1 MEAPM
6 RAAILLPLLFL
17 TAVAAAQDPIHV
29 DAPELAKLDD
39 TLPDGGLPP
48 VVGVRN
54 IQVFRASRDVPEM
67 ADGKGWTYNHHQD
80 MACWKGRLYVAWTN
94 GEVDEDVW
102 PSREVYSTSEDGITW
117 SPPSEL
123 FPQGVSTSLRMYFF
137 HAPNGR
143 MLVIA
148 GQRVSEEKLNEQTK
162 RGAVV
167 REIRNDHSLGDVFTL
182 ILDPA
187 CKNPPSIFDT
197 SADAGF
203 VEACRQLL
211 ANRPFLET
219 QDYGVLLGNRRMK
232 WYDLLRSDHKY
243 RTFGKAFSF
252 FHRKDGALVGI
263 GKKGW
268 TIVSTDEGENWSQPV
283 IPQTLLT
290 NNAKVWGVRT
300 PDNRYALLYN
310 PKDYDRYPLIMVSG
324 DDGITFKDARVA
336 HGEVPRQ
343 RYAGLNKNIGPQY
356 VRGISEWATDGSRKD
371 DPLWVVYS
379 VNKEDIWVSRIPAP
393 QQASGWSTYS
403 PKWAPVTIGDDG
415 SVKLESRD
423 PYDFAK
429 AQYTFPEAAKISVSF
444 EIDDAGSQRGPV
456 KLEFREKFG
465 GECER
470 FSLPNRVS
478 KLQIDLD
485 ATTRTSQI
493 TIDGKQLK
501 ASPLQSSIK
510 VFQRLAFQ
518 TDDWRGVAKSEEVA
532 KGSDKPIALTRF
544 VIRHLSVK

>member
-1 MEAPM
+1 M
-6 RAAILLPLLFL
+6 RLALLLSILVTTQLAL
-17 TAVAAAQDPIHV
+17 ADDPIHI
-29 DAPELAKLDD
+29 DAPELAKLDNA
-39 TLPDGGLPP
+39 LPDGGLPP

-54 IQVFRASRDVPEM
+54 IQVFRASRDALELS
-67 ADGKGWTYNHHQD
+67 DGKGWTYNHHQD

-102 PSREVYSTSEDGITW
+102 PSREVYSTSEDGVTW
-117 SPPSEL
+117 SPPCEL

-167 REIRNDHSLGDVFTL
+167 REIRADHSLGDVFTL
-182 ILDPA
+182 ILDPV
-187 CKNPPSIFDT
+187 CKNPASMFDA

-211 ANRPFLET
+211 ANHFFLET
-219 QDYGVLLGNRRMK
+219 QDYGVLLGDRRMK
-232 WYDLLRSDHKY
+232 WYDLLRSDRKY

-268 TIVSTDEGENWSQPV
+268 TIVSTDEGASWSQPV

-290 NNAKVWGVRT
+290 NNAKVWSVRT
-300 PDNRYALLYN
+300 RDNRYALVYN

-324 DDGITFKDARVA
+324 DDGINFKDARVV

-356 VRGISEWATDGSRKD
+356 VRGISQWATDGSRKD
-371 DPLWVVYS
+371 DALWVVYS

-393 QQASGWSTYS
+393 QQTTGWSTYS
-403 PKWAPVTIGDDG
+403 PKWAPVTIGEDG

-423 PYDFAK
+423 PYDYAK
-429 AQYTFPEAAKISVSF
+429 ATYTFPEAKKISVSF
-444 EIDDAGSQRGPV
+444 KIDPADSEHGPV
-456 KLEFREKFG
+456 LIDFRDKFG
-465 GECER
+465 GEREQWK
-470 FSLPNRVS
+470 LPNGN
-478 KLQIDLD
+478 LTFQIDLD
-485 ATTRTSQI
+485 ATARTCRI
-493 TIDGKQLK
+493 TVDGKPLDVSQ
-501 ASPLQSSIK
+501 LQSPIK
-510 VFQRLAFQ
+510 SFQRLSFQ
-518 TDDWRGVAKSEEVA
+518 TLDWRGVGKADPVPA
-532 KGSDKPIALTRF
+532 GSDKPIKPTRF
-544 VIRHLSVK
+544 IVRDLSVK